1 MISLFLR
8 QMNFSSS
15 HRWHHQL
22 QFLCDFL
29 VEFDH
34 KMSDAYKHFHSDTVI
49 NIHETSNMEEFPFFF
64 SRNWQSL
71 YGTHMA
77 LLWDL
82 LAVTWVYLHTSICW
96 WEELQIPT
104 EMVEYSNR
112 LILMTTLFIYGANIE
127 RCVFVCSLRN
137 VYTNSLGKYLDSN
150 CSCK

>member
-1 MISLFLR
+1 MQESPRITKLKFFFSNRMTSLFLR

-64 SRNWQSL
+64 HGIDRAYMEHTWLYCEIYLRSRE
-71 YGTHMA
+71 
-77 LLWDL
+77 
-82 LAVTWVYLHTSICW
+82 SICTQAFVDEKSFRFQLKW
-96 WEELQIPT
+96 
-104 EMVEYSNR
+104 SN
-112 LILMTTLFIYGANIE
+112 IVT
-127 RCVFVCSLRN
+127 V
-137 VYTNSLGKYLDSN
+137 
-150 CSCK
+150 